1 MNSDERDSE
10 QAPDQRPD
18 HRQDPESTGPPAA
31 GRSDGG
37 PPAAAT
43 DAQAIGSAQAGPSG
57 GSRTAVIIAVLA
69 VVTILLIA
77 LGIWWWADRS
87 SDAAEGAPSSNEAVT
102 RFVDAV
108 NADLPG
114 VLDTM
119 SPAEQRHASSFTLL
133 LMRYSGGP
141 AMSEGEAFETIQDNL
156 GRYADVIDQTMV
168 VEDVEEVRMAD
179 DMTAAVVTDGS
190 VTLEIVDIDG
200 FADITADIISEN
212 YPDEQLER
220 LGVSN
225 TEELAEAISEELEG
239 GQTSYSRQFSPTA
252 PLILVTVDERGWF
265 ISPAASAA
273 AYANTDFFT
282 DPAARQD
289 FIQRN
294 GELTL
299 LAPQRSESPEAAV
312 SDFAEALAEKP
323 LDDALGHLPIGEQRG
338 LGLSLYLAGIPQIQ
352 ELSLG
357 DLLTLSN
364 LSTVTDEVSDH
375 SALSILQ
382 SLTLRANPFLT
393 GQAMEVV
400 LEDGQLTVGTCES
413 VDVSAFLGAGAPVGA
428 FAVLQDDT
436 GWSVSLVGT
445 VLNAAAAA
453 AEAGP
458 EGLVG
463 DLDGC
468 FAP

>member
-10 QAPDQRPD
+10 QAPDQGPD
-18 HRQDPESTGPPAA
+18 HPQGPEPTGSPAA
-31 GRSDGG
+31 GWSHGG
-37 PPAAAT
+37 LPAAAT
-43 DAQAIGSAQAGPSG
+43 DAHAIGSAQAGPSG
-57 GSRTAVIIAVLA
+57 GGRTAVIIAVLA
-69 VVTILLIA
+69 VVTVLLIA

-87 SDAAEGAPSSNEAVT
+87 PDAAEGAPSSDEAVT

-114 VLDTM
+114 ILDTM
-119 SPAEQRHASSFTLL
+119 SPAEQRQASSFTLL
-133 LMRYSGGP
+133 LMRYLGGP
-141 AMSEGEAFETIQDNL
+141 GISEGEAFEEIQDSL
-156 GRYADVIDQTMV
+156 GRYAEVIDQTMV
-168 VEDVEEVRMAD
+168 VEGVEEVPMAE

-190 VTLEIVDIDG
+190 VTLEIVDIEG
-200 FADITADIISEN
+200 FAEITADIIGEG

-220 LGVSN
+220 LGVSS
-225 TEELAEAISEELEG
+225 TEELADEISQELEG

-299 LAPQRSESPEAAV
+299 LAPQRSDSPEAAV
-312 SDFAEALAEKP
+312 SDFAKALAEKP

-338 LGLSLYLAGIPQIQ
+338 LGLLLYLAGMPQIQ
-352 ELSLG
+352 ELSFG
-357 DLLTLSN
+357 DLVTLSN
-364 LSTVTDEVSDH
+364 LSTVTVEVSDH

-400 LEDGQLTVGTCES
+400 LEDGRLTVGACES
-413 VDVSAFLGAGAPVGA
+413 VDVSAYLGADAPVGA
-428 FAVLQDDT
+428 FAVLQDET

-453 AEAGP
+453 AEVGP
-458 EGLVG
+458 EGLIE
-463 DLDGC
+463 DLEGC